1 VDYAGAI
8 AAASAAHQ
16 KEAGRHWL
24 ADGLEAFPND
34 PQLLTAAAQVE
45 EGMGDMHKAEFYWR
59 KVVANSSQ
67 VKLSAQL
74 TGVGA
79 PTATATTA
87 SDALAK
93 MLAPRDAA
101 DVQPTPVVSQPESLQ
116 DAISSLPV
124 IQHPASEATTDS
136 NEQASPWL
144 VRKTPSSGPR
154 TQPIAYQ
161 PQQDSGSR
169 WTVPVSDAAP
179 APDPAQ
185 FQQKKSSA
193 HWDSTPGAREAYL
206 TNASFDP
213 HPSTSGEDEFAASGA
228 LTSSSNATEPAT
240 RAVLLGPGQQA
251 QAELEGLASRY
262 SGWMGGGTQLGS
274 RSGTPGFDQLTR
286 LEAVFESSAVLGE
299 NARLTVRALP
309 VLLSA
314 GAADG
319 TSNYGY
325 GASGAALIGQDQFQ
339 SGVGGEVQLATRLV
353 DATLGFSPYSFYVSH
368 ILGSLSVHPS
378 SFPFSFRVYRDQVK
392 ETMLSYAGEKDPLT
406 GEIWGGVVATG
417 AEGNLSLGSAQ
428 TGFYVQGGAAQL
440 TGVNVNNNSR
450 ISGSTGA
457 YWTVYSNEYGVLKM
471 GANMTG
477 LHYAQNQRYFTIGQG
492 GYFSPDSYL
501 LLNAP
506 FTWQSRPINRFVY
519 TIKGS
524 LGVQSFHEGTALP
537 GSLIATDTA
546 PTAQANMGAN
556 YNLDMNMAY
565 RLDEHWDIGGFVGVN
580 NAHDYQDRT
589 AGFAV
594 KYMQRP
600 QVDVEGGPTGLF
612 DERAVRPLIVP

>member
-1 VDYAGAI
+1 
-8 AAASAAHQ
+8 
-16 KEAGRHWL
+16 
-24 ADGLEAFPND
+24 
-34 PQLLTAAAQVE
+34 
-45 EGMGDMHKAEFYWR
+45 
-59 KVVANSSQ
+59 
-67 VKLSAQL
+67 
-74 TGVGA
+74 
-79 PTATATTA
+79 
-87 SDALAK
+87 
-93 MLAPRDAA
+93 
-101 DVQPTPVVSQPESLQ
+101 
-116 DAISSLPV
+116 
-124 IQHPASEATTDS
+124 
-136 NEQASPWL
+136 
-144 VRKTPSSGPR
+144 
-154 TQPIAYQ
+154 
-161 PQQDSGSR
+161 
-169 WTVPVSDAAP
+169 
-179 APDPAQ
+179 
-185 FQQKKSSA
+185 
-193 HWDSTPGAREAYL
+193 
-206 TNASFDP
+206 
-213 HPSTSGEDEFAASGA
+213 
-228 LTSSSNATEPAT
+228 
-240 RAVLLGPGQQA
+240 
-251 QAELEGLASRY
+251 
-262 SGWMGGGTQLGS
+262 MGGGTQLGS

-286 LEAVFESSAVLGE
+286 LEADFESSAVLGE

-339 SGVGGEVQLATRLV
+339 SGVGGEVQLATRMV

-524 LGVQSFHEGTALP
+524 LGVQSFHEATALP

-600 QVDVEGGPTGLF
+600 QVEVEGGPTGLF

>member
-1 VDYAGAI
+1 
-8 AAASAAHQ
+8 
-16 KEAGRHWL
+16 
-24 ADGLEAFPND
+24 
-34 PQLLTAAAQVE
+34 
-45 EGMGDMHKAEFYWR
+45 M
-59 KVVANSSQ
+59 
-67 VKLSAQL
+67 
-74 TGVGA
+74 
-79 PTATATTA
+79 
-87 SDALAK
+87 
-93 MLAPRDAA
+93 
-101 DVQPTPVVSQPESLQ
+101 
-116 DAISSLPV
+116 
-124 IQHPASEATTDS
+124 
-136 NEQASPWL
+136 
-144 VRKTPSSGPR
+144 
-154 TQPIAYQ
+154 
-161 PQQDSGSR
+161 
-169 WTVPVSDAAP
+169 
-179 APDPAQ
+179 
-185 FQQKKSSA
+185 
-193 HWDSTPGAREAYL
+193 

-213 HPSTSGEDEFAASGA
+213 HPSTTDGAEFAPASA
-228 LTSSSNATEPAT
+228 LTSSSNTSSSST
-240 RAVLLGPGQQA
+240 HAVLLGPGQQA
-251 QAELEGLASRY
+251 QTELEGLASRY
-262 SGWMGGGTQLGS
+262 SGWMGGGTLLGG
-274 RSGTPGFDQLTR
+274 RSGQPGFDQLTR
-286 LEAVFESSAVLGE
+286 LEADFEASSVLGE

-314 GAADG
+314 GAATG
-319 TSNYGY
+319 TSNYSFGS
-325 GASGAALIGQDQFQ
+325 SGAALIGQDQFQ
-339 SGVGGEVQLATRLV
+339 SGVGGEVQLATRIV
-353 DATLGFSPYSFYVSH
+353 DASLGFSPYSFYVSH

-378 SFPFSFRVYRDQVK
+378 SLPFSFRVYRDQVK

-428 TGFYVQGGAAQL
+428 SGFYVQGGGSQL

-450 ISGSTGA
+450 IYGSTGA
-457 YWTVYSNEYGVLKM
+457 YWTVYSNQYGVLKM

-477 LHYAQNQRYFTIGQG
+477 LHYAENQRYFTVGQG

-506 FTWQSRPINRFVY
+506 FTWQSHPINHFVY

-537 GSLIATDTA
+537 GSLIATDTT

-612 DERAVRPLIVP
+612 DERAIRPLIVP